1 MTRTDFFFGVAVTVS
16 AVAVYKICHFL
27 QEPSIEDMEARAS
40 ASMAEKSGDDSI
52 ITVFGFDAA
61 GAHSASAKG
70 VLDASPFVMYVE
82 LYCRMIGQPYTKVG
96 CIAAESRFR
105 PRNKLPVANVCGVM
119 LDDSTKIIEAIQKH
133 AGTKKDLDAG
143 LDEEQ
148 RAIAKLVGNTLSQSL
163 FWSMLYNKFNTHR
176 GRDVFRRQLSDLKI
190 FAPLRPVIS
199 ALAFRQMHAQL
210 IGQGIARYPRVQVI
224 ERALEDIAALCQILG
239 SKPFILGDRPSS
251 VDALLYAMLVLVFED
266 HELQADLSSTK
277 DIYPNLAAY
286 VERMK
291 KRYVPELDLSNTTTN
306 TGS

>member
-1 MTRTDFFFGVAVTVS
+1 
-16 AVAVYKICHFL
+16 
-27 QEPSIEDMEARAS
+27 
-40 ASMAEKSGDDSI
+40 
-52 ITVFGFDAA
+52 
-61 GAHSASAKG
+61 
-70 VLDASPFVMYVE
+70 
-82 LYCRMIGQPYTKVG
+82 MIGQPYTKVG

-133 AGTKKDLDAG
+133 AAGTKKDLDAG

-199 ALAFRQMHAQL
+199 ALAFNQMHAQL

-224 ERALEDIAALCQILG
+224 ERALEDIAALSQILG

-251 VDALLYAMLVLVFED
+251 MDALLYAMLVLVFED

-277 DIYPNLAAY
+277 DMYPNLAAY

-291 KRYVPELDLSNTTTN
+291 KRYVPELDLSNTTN
-306 TGS
+306 TDS

>member
-1 MTRTDFFFGVAVTVS
+1 MTKTDYFFGVAVTIS
-16 AVAVYKICHFL
+16 AAAMYKIYHFL
-27 QEPSIEDMEARAS
+27 QEPSIADMEARSS
-40 ASMAEKSGDDSI
+40 APMAEKNGDGSI
-52 ITVFGFDAA
+52 VTVFGFDAA
-61 GAHSASAKG
+61 GAHSASTKG

-119 LDDSTKIIEAIQKH
+119 LDDSAKIVEAIQKH
-133 AGTKKDLDAG
+133 AAGTKKDLDAG
-143 LDEEQ
+143 LNKEQ

-176 GRDVFRRQLSDLKI
+176 GRDVFRRQLSELKI

-210 IGQGIARYPRVQVI
+210 IGQGIARYPRVQVL
-224 ERALEDIAALCQILG
+224 ERAREDIAALGQILG

-251 VDALLYAMLVLVFED
+251 MDALLYAMLVLVFED
-266 HELQADLSSTK
+266 HELQAELSSTNK
-277 DIYPNLAAY
+277 DMYPNLAAY

-291 KRYVPELDLSNTTTN
+291 KRYVPELDLSNT
-306 TGS
+306 GS